1 MTVRVGSLR
10 FHNWQA
16 IEIHP
21 DRWADAF
28 IFDVSSDLLIPPVDM
43 GLAIR
48 RMGAP
53 LKKLW
58 SRTCLWVRVDAPGT
72 WYLHEIRN
80 ALMGIASLPVA
91 VTPFTQQKPRLSD
104 FSLHPHL
111 DNTPSPSPPS
121 VTDIVTI
128 PLTDSE
134 RHGLRVLA
142 RLRTAAL
149 VEIASQAGLTLPTT
163 RKALHGLAEKSAV
176 SWQPETE
183 TWEIHRRK
191 GLSVALRGLGFPPGV
206 SIPTEKRYNQGAR
219 HLRTARLWP
228 AWLRQGLGKQAVIW
242 AGWSEPR
249 LSTRKAHPDAMA
261 WGEFQGRE
269 TLFWLEVDSGQ
280 SSKEALVKKLLR
292 RLNTAVVYAR
302 SFDLLVVI
310 AVLGPPRTLKVVQ
323 QGLGKTPHDTAV
335 VVAPW
340 TKFGE
345 LPVPVWG
352 NLTDGS
358 PAPTQLRL
366 L

>member
-10 FHNWQA
+10 FHDWQA

-21 DRWADAF
+21 DRWTDAF
-28 IFDVSSDLLIPPVDM
+28 IFEISSDLLIPPVDM

-48 RMGAP
+48 RMGGP

-58 SRTCLWVRVDAPGT
+58 SHTGLWVRVAAPGI
-72 WYLHEIRN
+72 WYLQEVRR
-80 ALMGIASLPVA
+80 ALMGIANLPVA

-104 FSLHPHL
+104 FSWYPHL
-111 DNTPSPSPPS
+111 ENRPSPAPPS
-121 VTDIVTI
+121 VTDMLTI
-128 PLTDSE
+128 HLTDSE
-134 RHGLRVLA
+134 RRGLRVLA
-142 RLRTAAL
+142 RLRTVAL
-149 VEIASQAGLTLPTT
+149 VEIASQAGLSLPTT
-163 RKALHGLAEKSAV
+163 RKAMKGLSKKSAV
-176 SWQPETE
+176 SWHPQTE

-206 SIPTEKRYNQGAR
+206 SIPTEKRYNQGDR

-228 AWLRQGLGKQAVIW
+228 AWLRQGLGDQVEIW

-249 LSTRKAHPDAMA
+249 LSTRKAHPDALA
-261 WGEFQGRE
+261 WGMFQGRE

-280 SSKEALVKKLLR
+280 SSRDALIKKLLR
-292 RLNTAVVYAR
+292 RMNTAVVYAR
-302 SFDLLVVI
+302 GFDLRVVI

-323 QGLGKTPHDTAV
+323 QSVGKVPRDAAV
-335 VVAPW
+335 IVAPW

-345 LPVPVWG
+345 MPLPVWG
-352 NLTDGS
+352 HMMPG
-358 PAPTQLRL
+358 AKQLRL